1 MLAYRQTPW
10 IFSTSIEDVT
20 GWVVTAVLKSCCYF
34 ADDTLIR
41 LKFPWREGRQIK
53 GLSSCPSLPHL
64 HSHKGCFQLCPSD
77 AGALPSLATQASNVK
92 RELPARPPHHELP
105 ALFCVSRC
113 SARSSSGSLSG
124 LAGAQGGAPSDSPEQ
139 VWVQLEDSCPVL
151 QGACRADSRSS
162 GVRGLER
169 DPRWTVSPVRPLW
182 SVPGVAPHRWKE
194 PHTWLL
200 GDCTRRWFHW
210 RRLL

>member
-1 MLAYRQTPW
+1 M
-10 IFSTSIEDVT
+10 
-20 GWVVTAVLKSCCYF
+20 LKSCCYF

-92 RELPARPPHHELP
+92 RELPARPPHRELP

-124 LAGAQGGAPSDSPEQ
+124 LAGAQGGAPWTRQSRCGCSWRIRVPFCRGPAEWIPAHPVCA
-139 VWVQLEDSCPVL
+139 VWRETHA
-151 QGACRADSRSS
+151 GR
-162 GVRGLER
+162 
-169 DPRWTVSPVRPLW
+169 
-182 SVPGVAPHRWKE
+182 
-194 PHTWLL
+194 
-200 GDCTRRWFHW
+200 
-210 RRLL
+210 